1 MHNNGLLC
9 INDGLPTRRTSDSVI
24 DLFIVSQKVIPEVFF
39 RETIACENIRSDH
52 IGVLLEV
59 YQKVELNSVTLKKY
73 LISKANWD
81 IWRNCTE
88 EKYKAWTEADL
99 QYDSIDDMT
108 EAFMD
113 ICTECMVEAVPRIEL
128 KSQNRRKKTP
138 WRNKDVANA
147 KCKVNKAKK
156 SFRRRRTPYIFEN
169 LKNCENAL
177 EEVKEN
183 AKAEWTKVVCDKI
196 TYASSSKEMWESFN
210 TLTSYQDYNRGGVIP
225 LLDDDGSP
233 VFNREDK
240 CLILENVFFGGRHL
254 NNCSFD
260 ENFKKEVEKEL
271 NTDTE
276 NTIQNK
282 DAEELLNYDIT
293 LSEVEAVIQH
303 LKRNKSPGSDEVY
316 TEMLQNAGEEFM
328 SAIQRLFQM
337 SWHTSKLPSSWKQAQ
352 VKFLRKSG
360 KKSYHDPG
368 AYRPISLTSYLCK
381 CMERI
386 VTTRL
391 YGFIEHFKLL
401 DKEQEGFRRFR
412 GTQDALLRLT
422 QDIYNGFNKNEHTA
436 ALFIDIEKAYDSV
449 WRDGLMLKLKEMG
462 ITGKI
467 WTWIKHF
474 LTGRTA
480 TINMNGFKGKKFS
493 SYLGLPQGSVIAAL
507 LFILFIAD
515 WYLKVKSEKV
525 KFADDGTNSALDKHL
540 GQLGI
545 YATWLS
551 SIAYLQKQLRIFFFF

>member
-1 MHNNGLLC
+1 M
-9 INDGLPTRRTSDSVI
+9 
-24 DLFIVSQKVIPEVFF
+24 
-39 RETIACENIRSDH
+39 ACENIRSDH

-59 YQKVELNSVTLKKY
+59 YQKVELNSVTSEKY

-88 EKYKAWTEADL
+88 EKYKAWNEANL

-108 EAFMD
+108 EAFISDFIWDFGKLPFPTHLGKYLIKIGKIRAKIHGIGKIKAIFGLGMTPINGLKNGQIKSLFMD
-113 ICTECMVEAVPRIEL
+113 IYTECMVEAVPRIEL

-138 WRNKDVANA
+138 WWNKDVANA

-156 SFRRRRTPYIFEN
+156 SFRRRRTPYNFEN

-210 TLTSYQDYNRGGVIP
+210 TLTSYQDYNGGGVIP

-260 ENFKKEVEKEL
+260 ESFKKEVEKEL
-271 NTDTE
+271 NTDTQ

-303 LKRNKSPGSDEVY
+303 LKRNKSPGLMRY
-316 TEMLQNAGEEFM
+316 TQKCYRML
-328 SAIQRLFQM
+328 
-337 SWHTSKLPSSWKQAQ
+337 
-352 VKFLRKSG
+352 VKNL
-360 KKSYHDPG
+360 
-368 AYRPISLTSYLCK
+368 
-381 CMERI
+381 
-386 VTTRL
+386 
-391 YGFIEHFKLL
+391 
-401 DKEQEGFRRFR
+401 
-412 GTQDALLRLT
+412 
-422 QDIYNGFNKNEHTA
+422 
-436 ALFIDIEKAYDSV
+436 
-449 WRDGLMLKLKEMG
+449 
-462 ITGKI
+462 
-467 WTWIKHF
+467 
-474 LTGRTA
+474 
-480 TINMNGFKGKKFS
+480 
-493 SYLGLPQGSVIAAL
+493 
-507 LFILFIAD
+507 
-515 WYLKVKSEKV
+515 
-525 KFADDGTNSALDKHL
+525 
-540 GQLGI
+540 
-545 YATWLS
+545 
-551 SIAYLQKQLRIFFFF
+551 